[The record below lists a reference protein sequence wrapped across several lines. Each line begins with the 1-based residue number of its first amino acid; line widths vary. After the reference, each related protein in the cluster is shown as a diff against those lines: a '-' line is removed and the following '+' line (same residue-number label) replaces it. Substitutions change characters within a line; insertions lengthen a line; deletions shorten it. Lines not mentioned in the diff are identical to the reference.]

1 MNNDH
6 LMMRD
11 QWMTMDPIGGLLM
24 FLLIAFLVLGSA
36 AFVKFLFFN
45 KK

>member
-1 MNNDH
+1 
-6 LMMRD
+6 MMRD

-36 AFVKFLFFN
+36 AFVKFLLFN